1 MKAFFAFI
9 ELQTKTVSV
18 LAFLLGTVYAAYRY
32 GPGALDPLL
41 GIMLFVAV
49 LLFDMTTTAVN
60 NHVEFRHRLSEVA
73 RGETPH
79 APIRDYRM
87 GKNAQLIVILLM
99 FAGATAAGLWV
110 ASRTDVV
117 VLLVGALCFAVG
129 VLYSAGPLPI
139 ARTPFGEIFS
149 GLFMGMLIPF
159 LAVYV
164 HLHEQGILALSVASG
179 VLSVTASLPDLLPIL
194 LLGVA
199 PTAVIAGVMLAN
211 NICDQKTDLADHR
224 YTLPVLVGTKASLR
238 VFAGLYV
245 ASAIAIFLQAAS
257 GWVSPWILLALLPAP
272 KVYLNVRTFF
282 RVQDKPTTFPLSVQN
297 LVLTMAPSILVFA
310 VLAVMRFLS

>member
-1 MKAFFAFI
+1 
-9 ELQTKTVSV
+9 LT
-18 LAFLLGTVYAAYRY
+18 
-32 GPGALDPLL
+32 
-41 GIMLFVAV
+41 
-49 LLFDMTTTAVN
+49 
-60 NHVEFRHRLSEVA
+60 
-73 RGETPH
+73 
-79 APIRDYRM
+79 
-87 GKNAQLIVILLM
+87 
-99 FAGATAAGLWV
+99 
-110 ASRTDVV
+110 
-117 VLLVGALCFAVG
+117 
-129 VLYSAGPLPI
+129 
-139 ARTPFGEIFS
+139 
-149 GLFMGMLIPF
+149 
-159 LAVYV
+159 
-164 HLHEQGILALSVASG
+164 
-179 VLSVTASLPDLLPIL
+179 VTASLPDLLPLL

-310 VLAVMRFLS
+310 VLAVMRSLS